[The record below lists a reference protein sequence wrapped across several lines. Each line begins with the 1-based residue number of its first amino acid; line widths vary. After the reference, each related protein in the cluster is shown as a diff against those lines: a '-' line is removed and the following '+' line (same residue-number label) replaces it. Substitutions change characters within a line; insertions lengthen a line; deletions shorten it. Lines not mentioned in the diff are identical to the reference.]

1 LRQQFSNDPSTL
13 LLFWVQDST
22 TLFAFPKPEADRAR
36 AVIDFVNPT
45 KFHTFTLRPTLARK
59 VDIPTVMFLN
69 CAAMFL
75 ERV

>member
-1 LRQQFSNDPSTL
+1 
-13 LLFWVQDST
+13 LLFWAQDST

-45 KFHTFTLRPTLARK
+45 KFHTFTLRATPATK
-59 VDIPTVMFLN
+59 VDIPTTMLLN
-69 CAAMFL
+69 CAAMLL